1 MTWIL
6 EGKLKL
12 LLLAQQLQHC
22 ATLTVAPHTSY
33 HTSSLSFSVITVSHT
48 FISHTVC
55 CESNSQHLNHNGEI
69 YSNHRSDRARAQAH
83 RCRETLR
90 PAPAPLRNRATPIR
104 SPCRESC
111 SCIHVLRSPS
121 PCSSD
126 TQTHFDAHITQAHM
140 HATHHEWCCCS
151 HDPCAA
157 HSGSPHPLQHAAHW
171 VVHPR
176 SATPVGMHRRIIYP
190 ALRRRT
196 TYPSDRSPALPD
208 SRLLATPKPRTRRSA
223 AAGKR
228 CCPLPPL

>member
-1 MTWIL
+1 MRRIPVTTQALSPSPSSPSHTHSSHIQYAARATHNTSTTTAKSTPTTDRTEL
-6 EGKLKL
+6 VHRRID
-12 LLLAQQLQHC
+12 AARHC
-22 ATLTVAPHTSY
+22 AQP
-33 HTSSLSFSVITVSHT
+33 
-48 FISHTVC
+48 
-55 CESNSQHLNHNGEI
+55 
-69 YSNHRSDRARAQAH
+69 
-83 RCRETLR
+83 
-90 PAPAPLRNRATPIR
+90 PLRNRATPTR

-176 SATPVGMHRRIIYP
+176 SATPVGMHRRIKIGR
-190 ALRRRT
+190 ASCRERV
-196 TYPSDRSPALPD
+196 
-208 SRLLATPKPRTRRSA
+208 
-223 AAGKR
+223 
-228 CCPLPPL
+228 